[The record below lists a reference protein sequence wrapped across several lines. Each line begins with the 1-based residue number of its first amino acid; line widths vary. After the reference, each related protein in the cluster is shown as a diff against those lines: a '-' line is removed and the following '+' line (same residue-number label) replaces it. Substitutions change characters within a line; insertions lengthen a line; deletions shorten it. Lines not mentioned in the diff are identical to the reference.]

1 MSGRESEC
9 VCVGGPW
16 QIKWHHGPFVFII
29 KLKHHFFCQL
39 LPRKIQ
45 QNVQRK
51 RGTAEDGMVGIVC
64 GGLCKE
70 EGQLVS
76 ELSRVSNTQVYS
88 VDGCL
93 AL

>member
-1 MSGRESEC
+1 MEWL
-9 VCVGGPW
+9 VV
-16 QIKWHHGPFVFII
+16 
-29 KLKHHFFCQL
+29 
-39 LPRKIQ
+39 
-45 QNVQRK
+45 
-51 RGTAEDGMVGIVC
+51 VC